1 MIDRRIM
8 LMRKENYLKSF
19 YFKDYLM
26 MFVGLVSYTIGLTGF
41 LLPNKIV
48 TGGLAG
54 VTILI
59 NSATGIPLWV
69 SYITINIVL
78 LALAWRTIGNT
89 FVLRTI
95 INVIILTVLLRFGET
110 YFTESLIQA
119 DSLLVALI
127 GAGLAG
133 LGLGLVYAS
142 NGSTGGTDIIGAV
155 ITKKHHISMGRALL
169 LVDVLIISSSYFL
182 FESIEKI
189 AIGLI
194 VMTVMFY
201 TVDLVINGMR
211 QSVQFFIFTDE
222 YNEVADHINR
232 ELNRGCTIVDGVG
245 WYSKKS
251 QKIIIVLARRTESTS
266 IFRIV
271 KSIDQHAFITQTNV
285 VGVYGKGFDTLK

>member
-1 MIDRRIM
+1 M

-69 SYITINIVL
+69 SFITINIVL